1 MAEHRHRSI
10 MQLVPEDAAGR
21 RTARVSERHV
31 GAPLAYAHRAE
42 REASAGR
49 ARAQMAIQP
58 DAEPA
63 GCFHEA
69 AAADDRAI
77 TRYLPN
83 GSTTAPGATTVN
95 AATVSLVTL
104 PKPRLPHPVGRV
116 DRIILMLDLHSTS
129 VIDPAQSST

>member
-1 MAEHRHRSI
+1 
-10 MQLVPEDAAGR
+10 
-21 RTARVSERHV
+21 
-31 GAPLAYAHRAE
+31 
-42 REASAGR
+42 
-49 ARAQMAIQP
+49 MAIQP
-58 DAEPA
+58 EAEPA

-104 PKPRLPHPVGRV
+104 PKPRLPDRVGRV

-129 VIDPAQSST
+129 VIDPAPVEHLGACPRNRKGLDGVVGA